1 MIRFA
6 LAVLAT
12 AVAPLPLLAQTGVG
26 GQGHAIR
33 ADDQA
38 RLDALDL
45 SIGEAMRQ
53 VLAEGSDDQV
63 ALAVRALRGTGG
75 TASNEADPAALAGD
89 WDCRMT
95 KIGGNLPAVSYPP
108 FRCRIGAAGGV
119 LQFEKLTGSQRTR
132 GVIQRDGDRWIYLG
146 STFVV
151 GEQPRDYAD
160 FPAEV
165 STEGTETLP
174 DVGVFEVTGPAA
186 ARITFP
192 QPYRESILNV
202 LTLTR

>member
-45 SIGEAMRQ
+45 SIGAAMRQ

-63 ALAVRALRGTGG
+63 ALAVRALRGT
-75 TASNEADPAALAGD
+75 
-89 WDCRMT
+89 
-95 KIGGNLPAVSYPP
+95 
-108 FRCRIGAAGGV
+108 GGV